1 MHLRRAVAARLEA
14 AETTARDVLYDNLH
28 VLEAIAN
35 TLAAAGALDRA
46 HIATL
51 LSRVDPRAAA
61 QGPLTLH

>member
-35 TLAAAGALDRA
+35 RWPPPGSDRA

-51 LSRVDPRAAA
+51 LSRV
-61 QGPLTLH
+61 